1 MPQRPHGCCR
11 HRKGREMDKKELAAM
26 YHSRGCN
33 CCQSVVLAFAD
44 DLGLDKEMVQK
55 MGEAFGAGMG
65 GMQGTCGALSGALM
79 LCGIKNSDGNV
90 ESPKTKGSTYKTAK
104 AMHERFREE
113 AGSTIC
119 KELKGIGTGEVLM
132 PCPACID
139 LAVDLAAEMLAGE
152 SDK

>member
-1 MPQRPHGCCR
+1 MT
-11 HRKGREMDKKELAAM
+11 KKELAAM

-55 MGEAFGAGMG
+55 MGEGFGAGMG
-65 GMQGTCGALSGALM
+65 GMQGTCGALSGAVM
-79 LCGIKNSDGNV
+79 LAGLKNSDGNT
-90 ESPKTKGSTYKTAK
+90 ESPRTKGSTYKIVK
-104 AMHERFREE
+104 AMHAQFHET

-119 KELKGIGTGEVLM
+119 KELKGVDTGKVLL

-139 LAVDLAAEMLAGE
+139 LAVELAEEMLAE
-152 SDK
+152 

>member
-1 MPQRPHGCCR
+1 MT
-11 HRKGREMDKKELAAM
+11 KKELAAM

-79 LCGIKNSDGNV
+79 LAGIKNSDGSV
-90 ESPKTKGSTYKTAK
+90 ESPKTKGSTYKIAK
-104 AMHERFREE
+104 AMHARFREE

-119 KELKGIGTGEVLM
+119 KELKGIDTGKVLM

-139 LAVDLAAEMLAGE
+139 LAIELAEEMLSE
-152 SDK
+152 

>member
-1 MPQRPHGCCR
+1 
-11 HRKGREMDKKELAAM
+11 M
-26 YHSRGCN
+26 YHGRGCN

-44 DLGLDKEMVQK
+44 DLGLGREMVQK

-79 LCGIKNSDGNV
+79 LAGIKNSDGST
-90 ESPKTKGSTYKTAK
+90 ESPKTKAATYRIAK
-104 AMHERFREE
+104 ELHERFREK

-119 KELKGIGTGEVLM
+119 KELKGIETGTVLM

-139 LAVDLAAEMLAGE
+139 LAVELAEEMLAEG
-152 SDK
+152 